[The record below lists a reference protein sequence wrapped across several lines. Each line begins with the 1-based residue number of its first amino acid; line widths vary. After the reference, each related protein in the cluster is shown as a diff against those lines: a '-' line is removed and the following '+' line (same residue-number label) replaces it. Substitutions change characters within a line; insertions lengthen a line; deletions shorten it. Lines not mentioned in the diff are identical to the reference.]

1 MMTLHRLSIRTRSIW
16 LAVIVVGAL
25 LLAAGAY
32 WAPEQ
37 FFPAYLI
44 AYVFWIGITLGCFI
58 ILMIYYLAGGPWGRV
73 LQRILEAAAQTSPLM
88 AVLVVPILIGLPV
101 LYPWARPAAVAA
113 DALLQVKSAYL
124 NVPFFLLRTVLYMLI
139 WNALIRRALQWSN
152 AQDLESTADSL
163 RRMRTFGAV
172 TLAIFGV
179 TVTFAGIDYLMSLE
193 PHWYSTIYSAMV
205 AVGGVLT
212 SMSFAVFVLLLLHG
226 RDPLRP
232 LTTPQTLNDIGNL
245 LIAFVMLWAYL
256 TYSQFLIIWAG
267 NLNEEISWYLR
278 RTQGGWEW
286 VAVLAVASNFVIP
299 FALLMVRGIKR
310 RMLLLGALGGWMV
323 VARAVDVFWLVKP
336 AFAPAAGVSAL
347 DVIAIVTIGSL
358 WLALFR
364 YRLAQRPLVARFE
377 RLGVSAAPVTQ
388 GQRTL

>member
-1 MMTLHRLSIRTRSIW
+1 MTTLNKLSGRTRSIW
-16 LAVIVVGAL
+16 FGVIALGAL

-32 WAPEQ
+32 LAPAE

-44 AYVFWIGITLGCFI
+44 AYVFWLGITLGCFI

-88 AVLVVPILIGLPV
+88 AVLVVPILLGLPV
-101 LYPWARPAAVAA
+101 LYPWARPATVAA
-113 DALLQVKSAYL
+113 DALLQMKSAYL

-152 AQDLESTADSL
+152 ALDQETTEGSL

-172 TLAIFGV
+172 TLAIFAV

-193 PHWYSTIYSAMV
+193 PHWFSTIYSAMV
-205 AVGGVLT
+205 AVGGLLT
-212 SMSFAVFVLLLLHG
+212 SMSFAVFVLLLLHR
-226 RDPLRP
+226 RDPLGA

-256 TYSQFLIIWAG
+256 NYSQFLSIWAG

-278 RTQGGWEW
+278 RSQGGWEW
-286 VAVLAVASNFVIP
+286 VALLAIVANFVIP
-299 FALLMVRGIKR
+299 FSLLMVRGIKR
-310 RMLLLGALGGWMV
+310 RMLLLGALGGWMI
-323 VARAVDVFWLVKP
+323 VARAVDVFWLLKP

-347 DVIAIVTIGSL
+347 DVIAILTLGSV

-364 YRLAQRPLVARFE
+364 YRLGQRPLVARFE
-377 RLGVSAAPVTQ
+377 RSGVAATMPH
-388 GQRTL
+388 GQRV

>member
-1 MMTLHRLSIRTRSIW
+1 MMTLHRLSGRTRSIW
-16 LAVIVVGAL
+16 IAAIVVGAL

-32 WAPEQ
+32 LAPAE

-88 AVLVVPILIGLPV
+88 AVLVLPVLIGLPV
-101 LYPWARPAAVAA
+101 LYPWARPATVAA
-113 DALLQVKSAYL
+113 DALLQAKSAYL

-152 AQDLESTADSL
+152 AQDRETTEGSL

-172 TLAIFGV
+172 TLAIFAV

-193 PHWYSTIYSAMV
+193 PHWFSTIYSAMV
-205 AVGGVLT
+205 AVGGILT
-212 SMSFAVFVLLLLHG
+212 SMSFAVFVLLWLHR
-226 RDPLRP
+226 RDPLRA

-286 VAVLAVASNFVIP
+286 VALLAVAANFVIP
-299 FALLMVRGIKR
+299 FALLMVRGVKR
-310 RMLLLGALGGWMV
+310 RMLLLGALGGWIV
-323 VARAVDVFWLVKP
+323 VARAVEVFWLVKP
-336 AFAPAAGVSAL
+336 AFAPTAGVSAL
-347 DVIAIVTIGSL
+347 DVIAIITLGGL

-364 YRLAQRPLVARFE
+364 YRLGQRPLVARFE
-377 RLGVSAAPVTQ
+377 RSGLAAAVPQ
-388 GQRTL
+388 GQRT